1 MCSSDLVGADDPG
14 QIGVNVKKV
23 EKVLAEI
30 YEACKLRGP
39 SGSGVSDQPS
49 G

>member
-1 MCSSDLVGADDPG
+1 MGADDPG

-30 YEACKLRGP
+30 YEACRLRGP
-39 SGSGVSDQPS
+39 LGSGVTDQPS

>member
-1 MCSSDLVGADDPG
+1 MGADDPG

-23 EKVLAEI
+23 KKVLAEI
-30 YEACKLRGP
+30 YEACRLRGP
-39 SGSGVSDQPS
+39 SGSGVTDQPS